1 MGWEQR
7 ITVNPAVRGGKP
19 CIKGTRI
26 TVYDVLEY
34 LAGGMTEDQ
43 ILTDFPDLTRD
54 DIRAALALPLPVSA
68 VWRTPWREAA
78 LRRQSQ
84 PRTGRSPA
92 DRVPGQRPRRNVGLR
107 SSPDAEIWEYAK
119 AQGYAIVSKDTDF
132 RERSFLEGVPP
143 KVVWL
148 DVGNAATA
156 EISELLQ
163 RERPRVESFGR
174 STDASVLIL
183 SLGASAV

>member
-1 MGWEQR
+1 MKLLFDA
-7 ITVNPAVRGGKP
+7 NLSPALVVR
-19 CIKGTRI
+19 
-26 TVYDVLEY
+26 L
-34 LAGGMTEDQ
+34 Q
-43 ILTDFPDLTRD
+43 TDFPDS
-54 DIRAALALPLPVSA
+54 VH
-68 VWRTPWREAA
+68 V
-78 LRRQSQ
+78 
-84 PRTGRSPA
+84 
-92 DRVPGQRPRRNVGLR
+92 RNVALR

-148 DVGNAATA
+148 DGGNAGTA

-163 RERPRVESFGR
+163 RERSRVESFGR